1 MGTRIHLID
10 YPCGVGLFGE
20 KQLNYSYGLGLLP
33 RVKKS
38 TYRTHFLPG
47 EISYLHIGALL
58 DFKLMQQE
66 ALSGKSEE
74 LLSEV
79 SKKYFYKAYDNKL
92 LKTYLES
99 ENFGATYA
107 ALLRIEG
114 AKKLNPTLQR
124 QQTIYSRNALNYA
137 NPNQCSAII
146 QNKPI
151 NKANGGLSGIELYA
165 RLPLKDY
172 KNYFE
177 TYTKSA
183 YLIFNDKD
191 ESIPININDLDFLNK
206 LFISNL
212 KEKLSEPKL
221 NLFISVIQ
229 NGFANTSDEDV
240 CEVGKLLLDTLLTT
254 GNEQQSKLVINAW
267 IKGRLLRK

>member
-1 MGTRIHLID
+1 MKNLLGIIL
-10 YPCGVGLFGE
+10 L
-20 KQLNYSYGLGLLP
+20 LYS
-33 RVKKS
+33 S
-38 TYRTHFLPG
+38 ISFSQ
-47 EISYLHIGALL
+47 ISYI
-58 DFKLMQQE
+58 DFTKIYDQAFAVVM
-66 ALSGKSEE
+66 EE
-74 LLSEV
+74 DSANLKGQYKTIFTNEFRKIFLSEV

-92 LKTYLES
+92 LKSYLES

-137 NPNQCSAII
+137 TPNQCSAII

-151 NKANGGLSGIELYA
+151 NRANGGLSGIELYA

-183 YLIFNDKD
+183 YLIFYDKD
-191 ESIPININDLDFLNK
+191 ESISVNVNDLDFLNK

-212 KEKLSEPKL
+212 KQQLSEQKL

-240 CEVGKLLLDTLLTT
+240 CEVGKMLLDTLLTT